1 MTGKSIKIVLG
12 WAAICVFLTAACS
25 KDADKPRYKP
35 VEGTIVSIDKKS
47 GMVTLSVYDQKAHK
61 ERTLEGYL
69 DPNAEIFIDGKT
81 ARPEDVFVN
90 DLVRVDVLME
100 KHEGQPRY
108 VAKKVEVIR
117 DNQPIENPSSQPGEI

>member
-1 MTGKSIKIVLG
+1 MTCKSFKIVSG
-12 WAAICVFLTAACS
+12 WVAVLVFLTAGCS

-47 GMVTLSVYDQKAHK
+47 GLVTLSLYDQKAHQ

-81 ARPEDVFVN
+81 ARPEDVLVN
-90 DLVRVDVLME
+90 DLVRVDVLIE

-108 VAKKVEVIR
+108 VAKKVEVLR
-117 DNQPIENPSSQPGEI
+117 SNQSEKANTQPNEI

>member
-1 MTGKSIKIVLG
+1 MTVKSFKIALG
-12 WAAICVFLTAACS
+12 LAAVTFLLTGGCS
-25 KDADKPRYKP
+25 KDSDAPRYKP

-47 GMVTLSVYDQKAHK
+47 GVVTLSMYDKKTHK
-61 ERTLEGYL
+61 ERTLEGVL

-90 DLVRVDVLME
+90 DLVRVDVLIE
-100 KHEGQPRY
+100 KHDGRPRY

-117 DNQPIENPSSQPGEI
+117 STSQPTGTQPTVP

>member
-1 MTGKSIKIVLG
+1 MSCKSFRIGLVV
-12 WAAICVFLTAACS
+12 VFFLLMGGCS
-25 KDADKPRYKP
+25 KDSDTPRYKP

-47 GMVTLSVYDQKAHK
+47 GVVTLSVYDQNTHK
-61 ERTLEGYL
+61 ERVLEGTL

-90 DLVRVDVLME
+90 DLVRVDVLIE

-108 VAKKVEVIR
+108 VAKKVEVLR
-117 DNQPIENPSSQPGEI
+117 HAHSSESADSQPDKS